1 MSLNGWLVMFA
12 LCDYDA
18 FGLADIAI
26 YQQEKEDAYD
36 RI

>member
-1 MSLNGWLVMFA
+1 MGAESLMKFG
-12 LCDYDA
+12 LCSFDA

-26 YQQEKEDAYD
+26 YLQEKEDAYD

>member
-1 MSLNGWLVMFA
+1 MMSREVLELFA
-12 LCDYDA
+12 LCSYDS

>member
-1 MSLNGWLVMFA
+1 MGAESLIKFG
-12 LCDYDA
+12 LCDLDG

-26 YQQEKEDAYD
+26 YLQEKEDAYD

>member
-1 MSLNGWLVMFA
+1 MSKEALELFA
-12 LCDYDA
+12 LCSYDG

>member
-1 MSLNGWLVMFA
+1 MNEKTLELFG
-12 LCDYDA
+12 LCSYDG

-26 YQQEKEDAYD
+26 YLAEREAAYD